1 MKKCF
6 GQLSLKKVIRMHY
19 GLGIDAGGTYTDAVI
34 VRGADGAI
42 VDAKK
47 SFTTYPDI
55 QQGIKNVLDSLDQQY
70 LKDVNL
76 VSVSTTLSTNAL
88 LENTG
93 RPVGLILVG
102 EQATD
107 KEYPAESV
115 VFVSGGHDTNGEEEY
130 PLDTEAV
137 REYVEASRSWVSAYA
152 VSAYF
157 GTRNPDH
164 ELAVKSMIHS
174 ITDLPVVC
182 GHELSQ
188 ELGVYER
195 AVTAALNAQLIPI
208 TYQFVNAVASDIRK
222 RGINARLLMLK
233 CDGSVYNIE
242 DALEKPIETIFS
254 GPAASILGA
263 SYLAKVDTCAVIDVG
278 GTSTDVS
285 AIKAGIPQISS
296 EGCMVGGWKTRVK
309 AMTMETSALGGDS
322 HVWVKDKNVNIGP
335 RRVIPL
341 CVAATLFPDFLYRLK
356 HNKMVLRKD
365 TNENYQQ
372 TKFVV
377 RTEYEAT
384 GLREKEKELL
394 RLIGDE
400 PVSIVELTDMTDAR
414 EIMLV
419 DKALDSLINK
429 RLIQSIGFTPTDVL
443 HVLGEYEQWNKEA
456 SETGAVYLS
465 KYANM
470 GKYEFCRH
478 VKGLF
483 AMNMAHDLMSFLI
496 PAIPK
501 NAIDEVLSGNYP
513 ARFKTD
519 IPVILLGGPVSA
531 YVAELRSLID
541 ADVQV
546 PQFASVGN
554 AVGALVGKS
563 VKRVEIMI
571 KPASLMNPDSDFLV
585 FSSEG
590 RERFERYSDAVDH
603 ATKMGHSLVLN
614 YEKRCGIIKE
624 DTIINV
630 SKHTTSPDNWPHP
643 PLETRITVVGVGDPM
658 MAIRGTY
665 NNNNGGS

>member
-1 MKKCF
+1 
-6 GQLSLKKVIRMHY
+6 MHY

-34 VRGADGAI
+34 VRGSDGAI

-55 QQGIKNVLDSLDQQY
+55 QQGIQNVLDSLDQQY

-102 EQATD
+102 EQPID

-115 VFVSGGHDTNGEEEY
+115 VFISGGHDTNGEEEY

-137 REYVEASRSWVSAYA
+137 INYVETSRSWVSAYA
-152 VSAYF
+152 ISAYF
-157 GTRNPDH
+157 GTRNPEH
-164 ELAVKSMIHS
+164 ELAVKSIIHS

-195 AVTAALNAQLIPI
+195 AVTATLNAQLIPI
-208 TYQFVNAVASDIRK
+208 TYQFVNAVVSDIKR
-222 RGINARLLMLK
+222 RGINARMLMLR

-263 SYLAKVDTCAVIDVG
+263 SYLAKTDTCAVIDVG

-285 AIKAGIPQISS
+285 AIKNGIPEISP

-309 AMTMETSALGGDS
+309 AMKMETSALGGDS
-322 HVWVKDKNVNIGP
+322 HVWVKDKNVYIGP

-341 CVAATLFPDFLYRLK
+341 CVAATLYPDFIYRLK

-372 TKFVV
+372 TKFLV
-377 RTEYEAT
+377 RTGYEAI

-394 RLIGDE
+394 KLIGDE
-400 PVSIVELTDMTDAR
+400 PVSVTEITDMTDAR
-414 EIMLV
+414 EIMLI
-419 DKALDSLINK
+419 DKTLDSLINK
-429 RLIQSIGFTPTDVL
+429 RLVQSIGFTPTDVL
-443 HVLGEYEQWNKEA
+443 HVLGEYDQWNKEA
-456 SETGAVYLS
+456 AEIGAIYLS

-478 VKGLF
+478 AKDIF
-483 AMNMAHDLMSFLI
+483 AINMAHDLVSFLI

-501 NAIDEVLSGNYP
+501 SAIDEVLTGDYP
-513 ARFKTD
+513 VRFKAD
-519 IPVILLGGPVSA
+519 IPVVLLGGPVSA
-531 YVAELRSLID
+531 YQEDLRSIID

-546 PQFASVGN
+546 PQFATVGN

-563 VKRVEIMI
+563 VKKVEIMI
-571 KPASLMNPDSDFLV
+571 KPASLVNPDSDFLV

-590 RERFERYSDAVDH
+590 RERFERYSDAVDY
-603 ATKMGHSLVLN
+603 ATKIGHSLVLN

-630 SKHTTSPDNWPHP
+630 SKQTTSPDNWPHP
-643 PLETRITVVGVGDPM
+643 PIETRITVVGVGDPM

-665 NNNNGGS
+665 NNNGSS